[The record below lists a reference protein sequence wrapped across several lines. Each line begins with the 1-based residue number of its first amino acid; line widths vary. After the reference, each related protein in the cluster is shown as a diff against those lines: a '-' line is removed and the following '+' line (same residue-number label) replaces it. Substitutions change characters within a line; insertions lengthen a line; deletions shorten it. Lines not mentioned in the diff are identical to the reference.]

1 MLVATVA
8 MRGRGVKGLVA
19 PEACALLR
27 GNSLRVCTEHALV
40 EEEGV
45 GAAQILVADD
55 RTHGG
60 RPDQVR
66 TRWLLQYPSSPHQHL
81 YEESHCEELQRQTL

>member
-1 MLVATVA
+1 MA
-8 MRGRGVKGLVA
+8 MRPIALQRCRVKRPVA
-19 PEACALLR
+19 PKACALLR

-66 TRWLLQYPSSPHQHL
+66 TRWLLQNPSSPHQHL
-81 YEESHCEELQRQTL
+81 YEESDREELQRQTL